1 MTHFFLSLSLFLSFV
16 RMQRRG
22 RHLWGAALARLLL
35 LGGCRGGRGGGGAEK
50 TTLLVVNGV
59 CVQQHKS
66 SSFTTTKSTSN
77 RSQRENKKEYK
88 TNDQKWMELIAQ
100 QQTKKKPTN
109 LKGGQQEYNII
120 KPFNPESPPAVRLG
134 LAKIDRSKPKRSLQ
148 EAYDPFASCFV
159 CSKSGR
165 LRLETRRTKDAKIL
179 QSKLENGVPETY
191 VELPGIVAPGM
202 IASVMSS
209 AGSWHGSIALMDKA
223 VLARPPLMMLE
234 KILDF
239 TAVDVLA
246 PNEKCSVQSEIV
258 SLDEPNFATV
268 KLEMTVGGH
277 THEQD
282 TDTITSTNSTSTRE
296 SKQHVCARAVMR
308 FKKIGAVR
316 SIS

>member
-1 MTHFFLSLSLFLSFV
+1 
-16 RMQRRG
+16 
-22 RHLWGAALARLLL
+22 
-35 LGGCRGGRGGGGAEK
+35 
-50 TTLLVVNGV
+50 
-59 CVQQHKS
+59 
-66 SSFTTTKSTSN
+66 
-77 RSQRENKKEYK
+77 
-88 TNDQKWMELIAQ
+88 MELIAQ
-100 QQTKKKPTN
+100 TKKPT
-109 LKGGQQEYNII
+109 KGGAEYNII
-120 KPFNPESPPAVRLG
+120 NPCNSESHPAVRLG

-202 IASVMSS
+202 IASVMSC

-234 KILDF
+234 KMLDF

-277 THEQD
+277 AHEQD

>member
-1 MTHFFLSLSLFLSFV
+1 
-16 RMQRRG
+16 
-22 RHLWGAALARLLL
+22 
-35 LGGCRGGRGGGGAEK
+35 
-50 TTLLVVNGV
+50 
-59 CVQQHKS
+59 
-66 SSFTTTKSTSN
+66 
-77 RSQRENKKEYK
+77 
-88 TNDQKWMELIAQ
+88 MELIAQ
-100 QQTKKKPTN
+100 HQTKKKPTTN

-120 KPFNPESPPAVRLG
+120 NPCNSESHPAVRLG

-202 IASVMSS
+202 IASVMSC

-234 KILDF
+234 KMLDF

-277 THEQD
+277 AHEQD

>member
-1 MTHFFLSLSLFLSFV
+1 MPHFFLSHSLSFSFV
-16 RMQRRG
+16 RMQQRG
-22 RHLWGAALARLLL
+22 RHLWGAALMARLLL
-35 LGGCRGGRGGGGAEK
+35 LGGCRGGRGGGAEK

-77 RSQRENKKEYK
+77 RSQRENKEYK
-88 TNDQKWMELIAQ
+88 TNDQKWMELIA

-120 KPFNPESPPAVRLG
+120 NPCNSESHPAVRLG

-202 IASVMSS
+202 IASVMSC

-234 KILDF
+234 KMLDF

-277 THEQD
+277 AHEQD

>member
-1 MTHFFLSLSLFLSFV
+1 MVVVVVVVVVCLV
-16 RMQRRG
+16 QR
-22 RHLWGAALARLLL
+22 
-35 LGGCRGGRGGGGAEK
+35 CVCS
-50 TTLLVVNGV
+50 TTLNHHRLPR
-59 CVQQHKS
+59 QIEQHRIEVKDE
-66 SSFTTTKSTSN
+66 K
-77 RSQRENKKEYK
+77 ENKAIQNERPKMDGINRA
-88 TNDQKWMELIAQ
+88 TNEDADEE
-100 QQTKKKPTN
+100 
-109 LKGGQQEYNII
+109 GGSTEYNII
-120 KPFNPESPPAVRLG
+120 NPCNSESHPAVRLG

-148 EAYDPFASCFV
+148 EAYDPLASCFV

-179 QSKLENGVPETY
+179 QSKLYGVPETY

-202 IASVMSS
+202 IASVMSC

-234 KILDF
+234 KMLDF

-268 KLEMTVGGH
+268 KLEMTVGH

-308 FKKIGAVR
+308 F
-316 SIS
+316 

>member
-1 MTHFFLSLSLFLSFV
+1 V
-16 RMQRRG
+16 
-22 RHLWGAALARLLL
+22 
-35 LGGCRGGRGGGGAEK
+35 
-50 TTLLVVNGV
+50 
-59 CVQQHKS
+59 
-66 SSFTTTKSTSN
+66 
-77 RSQRENKKEYK
+77 
-88 TNDQKWMELIAQ
+88 ELIAQ
-100 QQTKKKPTN
+100 TKP
-109 LKGGQQEYNII
+109 KGVDI
-120 KPFNPESPPAVRLG
+120 NPCNSESHPAVRLG
-134 LAKIDRSKPKRSLQ
+134 LAKVDRAKPKRSLQ

-159 CSKSGR
+159 CSKSGQ
-165 LRLETRRTKDAKIL
+165 LRLETRRTKDRNIL

-202 IASVMSS
+202 IASVMSC

-234 KILDF
+234 KMLDF

-296 SKQHVCARAVMR
+296 SKQHICARAVMR

>member
-1 MTHFFLSLSLFLSFV
+1 
-16 RMQRRG
+16 MQRG
-22 RHLWGAALARLLL
+22 HHLWGAARLLL
-35 LGGCRGGRGGGGAEK
+35 LGGGCRGGRGGGAEK
-50 TTLLVVNGV
+50 TTLLMLNGV

-66 SSFTTTKSTSN
+66 SSFFTTKSNTSN
-77 RSQRENKKEYK
+77 KREKKNEEYK

-100 QQTKKKPTN
+100 QTKKPTK
-109 LKGGQQEYNII
+109 KGAEYNII
-120 KPFNPESPPAVRLG
+120 NPCNSESHPAVRLG

-202 IASVMSS
+202 IASVMSC

-234 KILDF
+234 KMLDF

-277 THEQD
+277 AHEQD

>member
-1 MTHFFLSLSLFLSFV
+1 
-16 RMQRRG
+16 MQQRG
-22 RHLWGAALARLLL
+22 RYLWGAANLARLLL
-35 LGGCRGGRGGGGAEK
+35 LGGCRGGRGGGGGG
-50 TTLLVVNGV
+50 GV
-59 CVQQHKS
+59 CVQQHIKS
-66 SSFTTTKSTSN
+66 SSFTITTQSNTSSN
-77 RSQRENKKEYK
+77 RSQREKENKKEYK

-100 QQTKKKPTN
+100 QTKKKPTT
-109 LKGGQQEYNII
+109 EYNII
-120 KPFNPESPPAVRLG
+120 NPCNSESHPAVRLG

-202 IASVMSS
+202 IASVMSC

-234 KILDF
+234 KMLDF

-277 THEQD
+277 AHEQD

>member
-1 MTHFFLSLSLFLSFV
+1 MPHFFFSLSLSPCVSLSNV
-16 RMQRRG
+16 VVVQRMQRQKRRG
-22 RHLWGAALARLLL
+22 GYALFCLLL
-35 LGGCRGGRGGGGAEK
+35 SRDGGGGGRVLNVRRHRQK
-50 TTLLVVNGV
+50 
-59 CVQQHKS
+59 
-66 SSFTTTKSTSN
+66 SFTTNQSSMN
-77 RSQRENKKEYK
+77 HIQRRRENESKTKK
-88 TNDQKWMELIAQ
+88 DKWVELIAQ
-100 QQTKKKPTN
+100 TTTTPT
-109 LKGGQQEYNII
+109 KGGAESLII
-120 KPFNPESPPAVRLG
+120 NPCNSESHPAVRLG
-134 LAKIDRSKPKRSLQ
+134 LAKIDRAKPKRSLQ

-202 IASVMSS
+202 IASVMSC

-234 KILDF
+234 KMLDF

>member
-1 MTHFFLSLSLFLSFV
+1 M
-16 RMQRRG
+16 
-22 RHLWGAALARLLL
+22 ARLLL
-35 LGGCRGGRGGGGAEK
+35 LGGCRGGRGGGGGAEK

-77 RSQRENKKEYK
+77 RSQRENKEYK

-100 QQTKKKPTN
+100 QTKKKPTN
-109 LKGGQQEYNII
+109 LKGGAEYNII
-120 KPFNPESPPAVRLG
+120 NPCNSESHPAVRLG

-202 IASVMSS
+202 IASVMSC

-234 KILDF
+234 KMLDF

-277 THEQD
+277 AHEQD